1 MFLFAGLAAVF
12 TCGVSSCVSS
22 SGGTGGGGG
31 KGGGFNTPS
40 GTYTIPVSITSTGI
54 TRSVNVTLTVD

>member
-1 MFLFAGLAAVF
+1 MFLLMVLAAIF

-22 SGGTGGGGG
+22 SGGTGGTGG
-31 KGGGFNTPS
+31 KLGGSNTPP
-40 GTYTIPVSITSTGI
+40 GTYTIPISVTSTGI